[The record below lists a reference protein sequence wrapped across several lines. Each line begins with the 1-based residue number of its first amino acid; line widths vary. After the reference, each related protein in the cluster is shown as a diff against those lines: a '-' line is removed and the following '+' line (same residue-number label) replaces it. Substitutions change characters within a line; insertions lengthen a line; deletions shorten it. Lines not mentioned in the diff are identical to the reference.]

1 MALRANECF
10 GLTGYLSSVRAL
22 AILTLGLAAVPL
34 CGQRLSFAVDVRT
47 ADAQLRGREV
57 LDVAV
62 GPDGLWWLATQD
74 EGVLRY
80 DGVAV
85 LAAQW
90 PSVPPIVLGV
100 APQRQGAYAA
110 TSDGLYWVPLDGP
123 AVAVDGMSGPV
134 VDVEVHGDTLWVL
147 KPDGLWTRRGSGSFA
162 KEPLESLGGATQFG
176 RRGTAWWVSS
186 SQGLWVRGTSGFWA
200 RVRDQAVRSAAV
212 DPSGVWAETEQGL
225 ERLTDQGWTSLAAQL
240 TDAQWVPAQ
249 DPSSWWLAS
258 REGLFWV
265 DDELQP
271 MSALGGTPLD
281 AAAALASDGN
291 GGLLLAARDGM
302 LRIPRPEQWYDVRT
316 AAYNVGR
323 IVSAVRW
330 APDCFA
336 VLSTSGLELI
346 RPEGRSKLPL
356 PASGVPKG
364 LLEIPGGR
372 WLLCGEFGALE
383 WTGGTWR
390 ARLADWVLDAGWVGG
405 TPVLQTTTGWVSWSD
420 GAWISCPPPKVALRP
435 RTQWLESGYAWN
447 WGERGLFVRSAG
459 RGVAPLGSPRWVL
472 RSWEVHEG
480 RQGAQVLLRVA
491 RLGDPH
497 AEGRSLRYRLDG
509 GTWIDLGAGRSIVLT
524 GLSSGDHLLELN
536 SEPLQRFRLGVPRP
550 WWAQPRFW
558 VPLALILLA
567 GGGTLGFLGLRRR
580 REARTWAREKAE
592 LERMALRLQMNP
604 HFTFNAL
611 ESISSFVME
620 QKPHEAVQYLNR
632 FARLMRYTLEKA
644 DQERV
649 PLGEEL
655 DALAHYAALE
665 QMRFDQS
672 FDYVLEVDDDLDP
685 AEVAVPPM
693 LLQPLVENAILHG
706 IRPLN
711 GRRGRLTLR
720 VLRAVEPQRLRIE
733 VEDNGIGRGAAS
745 AQRTGDEG
753 QKRSMATK
761 ILGSRLKALSEAT
774 GKPFTLSVADL
785 DEGTRVVLALPND
798 EVWGS

>member
-10 GLTGYLSSVRAL
+10 GLTGYLRSVRAL
-22 AILTLGLAAVPL
+22 GILVLFAVALPL
-34 CGQRLSFAVDVRT
+34 RGQRLAFAVDVRA

-57 LDVAV
+57 LDAAV

-90 PSVPPIVLGV
+90 PQVPPIVLGV
-100 APQRQGAYAA
+100 APQRQGAFAA
-110 TSDGLYWVPLDGP
+110 TSDGLYWIPLDGP
-123 AVAVDGMSGPV
+123 AAAVDGMSGPV

-147 KPDGLWTRRGSGSFA
+147 KPDGLWLRWGEGRFTQ
-162 KEPLESLGGATQFG
+162 EPLESLSGATQFG
-176 RRGTAWWVSS
+176 RRGSAWWVSS
-186 SQGLWVRGTSGFWA
+186 SKGLWVRGSSGRWT

-212 DPSGVWAETEQGL
+212 DATGVWAETDRGL
-225 ERLTDQGWTSLAAQL
+225 ERLTDDGWVASSAQL

-265 DDELQP
+265 DDEVQP
-271 MSALGGTPLD
+271 MTALGGTPLD
-281 AAAALASDGN
+281 LAAALAPDGN

-316 AAYNVGR
+316 AAYSVGR
-323 IVSAVRW
+323 IISAVRW

-336 VLSTSGLELI
+336 LLSSSGLELI
-346 RPEGRSKLPL
+346 RPEGRTALRL
-356 PASGVPKG
+356 PAAGVPKG
-364 LLEIPGGR
+364 LVELPEGR
-372 WLLCGEFGALE
+372 WLLYGEFGALE

-390 ARLADWVLDAGWVGG
+390 SRLADWVLDAGWMGG
-405 TPVLQTTTGWVSWSD
+405 VPVLQTTTGWMSWTD
-420 GAWISCPPPKVALRP
+420 GAWTACAPPPSALRT
-435 RTQWLESGYAWN
+435 RSRWEETGYAWN
-447 WGERGLFVRSAG
+447 WGDRGLFVRSAG

-509 GTWIDLGAGRSIVLT
+509 GAWIDLGAGRSIVLS
-524 GLSSGDHLLELN
+524 GVSSGEHALELQ
-536 SEPLQRFRLGVPRP
+536 SQPLQRFKLWVPRP

-558 VPLALILLA
+558 VPLTLVLLV
-567 GGGTLGFLGLRRR
+567 GGGTLGALGLRRR

-620 QKPHEAVQYLNR
+620 QKPREAVQYLNR

-644 DQERV
+644 EQERV
-649 PLGEEL
+649 ALRDEL

-672 FDYVLEVDDDLDP
+672 FDYVLEVDEDLEP
-685 AEVAVPPM
+685 ADVAVPPM

-706 IRPLN
+706 LRPLQ
-711 GRRGRLTLR
+711 GRRGRLCLR

-733 VEDNGIGRGAAS
+733 VEDNGVGRGAAA

-753 QKRSMATK
+753 QKRSMATR

-774 GKPFTLSVADL
+774 GQAFTLSVEDL

-798 EVWGS
+798 EIWGA